1 MKMRE
6 TMGRTGLRVGVLAL
20 CATAWSGLAVLGQDS
35 SAPAG
40 ATQQQG
46 GGPPMMGRM
55 GPGMMQARQ
64 LEMMTKEL
72 DLTPEQVT
80 KVKALQ
86 ADTMEKMVALR
97 GDQSVAAADRQSK
110 MMAIRTESR
119 EKMRGLLTD
128 EQKTKFDAMEA
139 KMRARRE
146 QRGGDGPPPPP
157 APPQ

>member
-6 TMGRTGLRVGVLAL
+6 TMSRMGLRVGMLAL
-20 CATAWSGLAVLGQDS
+20 CAASWSGVAVLGQDS
-35 SAPAG
+35 SAPAA

-55 GPGMMQARQ
+55 GAGMMRERQ

-80 KVKALQ
+80 KVKELQ
-86 ADTMEKMVALR
+86 ADTMQKMVALR
-97 GDQSVAAADRQSK
+97 GDASVAAADRQSK

-128 EQKTKFDAMEA
+128 EQKTKFDAMES
-139 KMRARRE
+139 KMRARR
-146 QRGGDGPPPPP
+146 QQQGGDGPPPPP